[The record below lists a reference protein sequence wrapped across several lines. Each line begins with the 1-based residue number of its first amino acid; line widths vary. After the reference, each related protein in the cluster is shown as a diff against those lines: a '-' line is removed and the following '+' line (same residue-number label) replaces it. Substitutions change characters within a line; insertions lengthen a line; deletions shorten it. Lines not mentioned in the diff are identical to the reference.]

1 VTWNPQPLAPVS
13 PGIRTSLTDS
23 AAAEPPGLPRRDE
36 LDQWLAEA
44 GQRLD
49 ALQSAL
55 YAEGKHAVLVVLQGR
70 DASGKDGTIRRVF
83 GPLNPQGFSVSSFKA
98 PTPMELAHDFLW
110 RAHLAVPPKGIIGVF
125 NRSHYEDVLVV
136 RVRQLVPES
145 VWRPRYEQINQFE
158 RILTRNGVTI
168 LKFLLHISREE
179 QRERLLARLDDPA
192 KYWKFS
198 AGDLD
203 DRNRWEQ
210 YNEAFEEM
218 LERTS
223 TEEAPWFLV
232 PADKKHVRDVL
243 VAATVLATL
252 GRLNPQ
258 YPGPPPHA
266 ELLRKAL
273 A

>member
-1 VTWNPQPLAPVS
+1 VTWVPRSLAPVV
-13 PGIRTSLTDS
+13 PGTRTRLSDS
-23 AAAEPPGLPRRDE
+23 AAAPPPGIPKRDV
-36 LDQWLAEA
+36 LDAWLADA

-49 ALQSAL
+49 ALQTAL
-55 YAEGKHAVLVVLQGR
+55 YAEGKRAVLVVLQGR

-83 GPLNPQGFSVSSFKA
+83 GPLNPQGFSVTSFKA
-98 PTPMELAHDFLW
+98 PTPVELAHDFLW
-110 RAHLAVPPKGIIGVF
+110 RAHLAVPAKGTIGVF

-136 RVRQLVPES
+136 RVRRLVPES
-145 VWRPRYEQINQFE
+145 VWRPRYEQINEFE
-158 RILTRNGVTI
+158 RMLSGNGVSI

-203 DRNRWEQ
+203 DRKRWEE
-210 YNEAFEEM
+210 YNAAFEEM

-223 TEEAPWFLV
+223 TGEAPWFLV

-243 VAATVLATL
+243 VAATVLDALT
-252 GRLNPQ
+252 RLNPQ
-258 YPGPPPHA
+258 YPGPPA
-266 ELLRKAL
+266 DADMLRKAL
-273 A
+273 G